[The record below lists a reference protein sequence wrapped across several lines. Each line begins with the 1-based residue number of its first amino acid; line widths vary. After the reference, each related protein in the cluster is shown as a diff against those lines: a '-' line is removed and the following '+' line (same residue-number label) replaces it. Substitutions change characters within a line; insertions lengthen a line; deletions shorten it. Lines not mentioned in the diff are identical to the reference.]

1 MNIGYAQKIITP
13 SLNKPVFLAGFG
25 NDRRAET
32 IHDDLYARALT
43 IQTEQ
48 TTLVLVALDLIG
60 FFRPDVLEV
69 IETLKVSETFRVL
82 NPQIVIASTHTHH
95 GPDTMG
101 LWGPDQKTRGVDEA
115 WMTATKQKIVDVIHA
130 SLSTL
135 KPASV
140 KWTSVHVPGLV
151 KNARNPEILDDELT
165 LLQFLTEDRRPLAT
179 LFNFPCHPEVL
190 WDMNPNITSDYVHYL
205 REEVEHQT
213 GAPCIFFSGALGG
226 MMTPDVKD
234 HSFEEAEFMGRKLA
248 VEGLKA
254 LSAVSPQTVDDR
266 PQTAGKEA
274 VNGHLSSVSIE
285 KRIIKAK
292 LTNILYKLAFG
303 RKLLP
308 DTRDKKGYVTTEVN
322 LIRIGRLWLATVPGE
337 LLPKLG
343 LQLKAWMKEA
353 GAHVTGVIGLAND
366 ELGYILPV
374 EDFKYPWNPF
384 KPGTHYEETNS
395 IGKDI
400 TPKVMDALH
409 NVIASEAKQSS
420 GMLRIASPTRSAR
433 GSQ

>member
-1 MNIGYAQKIITP
+1 MKIGYAQMVITP
-13 SLNKPVFLAGFG
+13 SLDKPVYLAGFG
-25 NDRRAET
+25 NNRRATT

-43 IQTEQ
+43 VQTERSM
-48 TTLVLVALDLIG
+48 LVLVALDLIG

-69 IETLKVSETFRVL
+69 IKKVNRPDV
-82 NPQIVIASTHTHH
+82 QIVIASTHTHH

-101 LWGPDQKTRGVDEA
+101 LWGPDQKTRGVDEV
-115 WMTATKQKIVDVIHA
+115 WISATKQKIADVILA

-135 KPASV
+135 EPASV
-140 KWTSVHVPGLV
+140 KWASIHIPGLV

-165 LLQFLTEDRRPLAT
+165 LLQFTTADSRPLTT

-190 WDMNPNITSDYVHYL
+190 WDMNPNMTSDYVHYL
-205 REEVEHQT
+205 REEVEQQT
-213 GAPCIFFSGALGG
+213 GAPCIFFAGALGG
-226 MMTPDVKD
+226 MLTPDVKD
-234 HSFEEAEFMGRKLA
+234 HSFEEAESMGRKLA
-248 VEGLKA
+248 GEGIASLSKVESQK
-254 LSAVSPQTVDDR
+254 SAVSV
-266 PQTAGKEA
+266 
-274 VNGHLSSVSIE
+274 E

-308 DTRDKKGYVTTEVN
+308 DVRDKSGCVTTEVS
-322 LIRIGRLWLATVPGE
+322 LIRIGGLWLATVPGE

-384 KPGTHYEETNS
+384 KPGKHYEETNS

-400 TPKVMDALH
+400 ASKVMDALH
-409 NVIASEAKQSS
+409 DVIALSPKNVSS
-420 GMLRIASPTRSAR
+420 
-433 GSQ
+433 Q

>member
-1 MNIGYAQKIITP
+1 MNIGYAQQTITP
-13 SLNKPVFLAGFG
+13 SLDKPVYLAGFG

-32 IHDDLYARALT
+32 IHDDLYARALA

-48 TTLVLVALDLIG
+48 TTHVLVALDLIG
-60 FFRPDVLEV
+60 FFRPDVYEV
-69 IETLKVSETFRVL
+69 IEKVSRPDV
-82 NPQIVIASTHTHH
+82 QIIIASTHTHH

-101 LWGPDQKTRGVDEA
+101 LWGPDQKTRSVDEV
-115 WMTATKQKIVDVIHA
+115 WMSATKQKIVDVIHA
-130 SLSTL
+130 SLSAL

-140 KWTSVHVPGLV
+140 KWTSIHVPGLV
-151 KNARNPEILDDELT
+151 KNARNPEILDEELT
-165 LLQFLTEDRRPLAT
+165 LLQFTGANGSPLTT

-190 WDMNPNITSDYVHYL
+190 WEHNPNITSDYVHTL
-205 REEVEHQT
+205 REETEKQT
-213 GAPCIFFSGALGG
+213 GAPCIFFSGSLGG

-248 VEGLKA
+248 EEGLKA
-254 LSAVSPQTVDDR
+254 LRTVDSV
-266 PQTAGKEA
+266 QLT
-274 VNGHLSSVSIE
+274 VVSIE

-308 DTRDKKGYVTTEVN
+308 DVRDKSGHITTEVN
-322 LIRIGRLWLATVPGE
+322 LIKIGGLWLATVPGE

-353 GAHVTGVIGLAND
+353 GAQVAGVIGLAND
-366 ELGYILPV
+366 EVGYILPV

-384 KPGTHYEETNS
+384 KPGKHYEETNS

-400 TPKVMDALH
+400 TPKVMDALKELM
-409 NVIASEAKQSS
+409 SRQ
-420 GMLRIASPTRSAR
+420 
-433 GSQ
+433 